1 MAVFLGAGGQVELK
15 RTGAGEIITGT
26 VRISDVN
33 TANNRF
39 SFGTDTIELI
49 SGDQIELKAT
59 DGGLLS
65 FVSAAGWPSNTVY
78 KDGIFYVSV
87 DEVGG
92 IKLYNSFDDALA
104 GEVAGRISLVTPD
117 RAIPIAIT
125 IQNSQ
130 TKILGQVSSFEI
142 NTERSAVD
150 VTALSEDFRQQYS
163 ALVSGSGR
171 IECFFEYERRPYLD
185 VAQAPASADFV
196 EMPIYLNQLV
206 LRTKLGSEFF
216 AKLTLVGPGAKP
228 YGRVEDN
235 DDEVYYEISGVIT
248 NVAMAFEPTEPIR
261 TTIEYVTTGPI
272 RLRTRM
278 ISNRLLQEDGGRI
291 RLEANQDGYVE
302 LEQEE

>member
-15 RTGAGEIITGT
+15 RTGAGELITGT
-26 VRISDVN
+26 IRISDVN
-33 TANNRF
+33 TANDRF
-39 SFGTDTIELI
+39 SFGTDVIELI
-49 SGDQIELKAT
+49 TGDQIELKAT

-65 FVSAAGWPSNTVY
+65 FISASGWPSNNVY
-78 KDGIFYVSV
+78 KDGIFYVYV

-92 IKLYNSFDDALA
+92 IKLYNNFDAALA
-104 GEVAGRISLVTPD
+104 GEVAGRIPLLTPD
-117 RAIPIAIT
+117 RAIPISIT

-130 TKILGQVSSFEI
+130 TKILGQVTNFEV

-171 IECFFEYERRPYLD
+171 IECLFDYERRPYFDNSQPNISGGLL
-185 VAQAPASADFV
+185 

-216 AKLTLVGPGAKP
+216 AKLTLVGRGPKP
-228 YGRVEDN
+228 YGKYADI
-235 DDEVYYEISGVIT
+235 DDEVYYEINGVIT

-261 TTIEYVTTGPI
+261 TTIDYVTTGPI
-272 RLRTRM
+272 RLRTKM
-278 ISNRLLQEDGGRI
+278 VSNNLLQEDGGRI

>member
-15 RTGAGEIITGT
+15 RTGAGEAITGNLA
-26 VRISDVN
+26 VSDVN
-33 TANNRF
+33 TVNDRF
-39 SFGTDTIELI
+39 SFGTEVVELI
-49 SGDQIELKAT
+49 TGDQVEIRAT
-59 DGGLLS
+59 DGGLLD
-65 FVSAAGWPSNTVY
+65 FISAAGWPSNNVY
-78 KDGIFYVSV
+78 SDGIFFVFV

-92 IKLYNSFDDALA
+92 IKLYNNFDFALA
-104 GEVAGRISLVTPD
+104 GEVEGRISLTTPS
-117 RAIPIAIT
+117 RTIPLSIT
-125 IQNSQ
+125 VRNSQ
-130 TKILGQVSSFEI
+130 TRILGQVTSFEV

-150 VTALSEDFRQQYS
+150 VTALAEDFRQQYS

-171 IECFFEYERRPYLD
+171 IECLFDYERRPYFD
-185 VAQAPASADFV
+185 NAQTVIGATFV

-216 AKLTLVGPGAKP
+216 AKLTLVGRGPKP
-228 YGRVEDN
+228 YGRYEDT
-235 DDEVYYEISGVIT
+235 DDEVYYEINGVIT

-272 RLRTRM
+272 RLRTKM
-278 ISNRLLQEDGGRI
+278 ISNNLLQEDGGRI